1 MCVSRESI
9 DTWNGSIVIIIIVN
23 KMVVINVCSA
33 LNYLAATQLEEG
45 DIRKRR

>member
-1 MCVSRESI
+1 MFREEASI
-9 DTWNGSIVIIIIVN
+9 LGPVIIVIIIIVN
-23 KMVVINVCSA
+23 KMVVINICLA